1 MNLDKDDAGYLSAFV
16 DTGDEIVMLSNGATH
31 RARGSTVVGKMCF
44 DNIVEVK
51 VSGTASDGWAGD
63 IYYSL
68 DDGGSWDQM
77 NCADCDG
84 AVKMPL
90 VVDRNG
96 AADARFASCVGGK
109 TCSVKVSNEGLCEL
123 IFRMFGIF

>member
-1 MNLDKDDAGYLSAFV
+1 MDLHNDDAGYLSALV

-31 RARGSTVVGKMCF
+31 RAKGETVVDKMCF

-51 VSGTASDGWAGD
+51 ISGGNDDSWAGN

-68 DDGGSWDQM
+68 DDGGSWDKM

-96 AADARFASCVGGK
+96 AADDRFASCVGGK
-109 TCSVKVSNEGLCEL
+109 TCSVKVSNEGLLEL
-123 IFRMFGIF
+123 ILRMFGIF

>member
-16 DTGDEIVMLSNGATH
+16 DTGDEIVMLVYGAHH
-31 RARGSTVVGKMCF
+31 RARGSTVVNKKCF

-51 VSGTASDGWAGD
+51 VSGGNDDGWAGN

-68 DDGGSWDQM
+68 DDGGSWDKM

-96 AADARFASCVGGK
+96 AADAGFASCVGGK

>member
-1 MNLDKDDAGYLSAFV
+1 MNLDNDDAGYLSAFV

-31 RARGSTVVGKMCF
+31 RARGSTVVDKMCF

-51 VSGTASDGWAGD
+51 VSGPSKDAWAGY

-68 DDGGSWDQM
+68 DDGESWDKM
-77 NCADCDG
+77 ACADCDG
-84 AVKMPL
+84 EVKMPL

-96 AADARFASCVGGK
+96 EADARFASCVGGK
-109 TCSVKVSNEGLCEL
+109 TCSVVVSDDRLCEL